1 MKIRIIKLD
10 DLTDYSYEFKQIFNA
25 DSYFEVI
32 DKWGNVMKYSKSEYF
47 YEIYGD
53 YYGRK

>member
-10 DLTDYSYEFKQIFNA
+10 DFTSYSYEFKQIHNT
-25 DSYFEVI
+25 DEYFEII
-32 DKWGNVMKYSKSEYF
+32 DKWCNVMKYSKSEYI